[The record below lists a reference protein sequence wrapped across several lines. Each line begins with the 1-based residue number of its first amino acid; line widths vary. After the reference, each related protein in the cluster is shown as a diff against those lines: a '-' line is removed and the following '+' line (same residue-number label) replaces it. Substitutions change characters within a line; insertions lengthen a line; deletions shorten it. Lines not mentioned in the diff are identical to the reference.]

1 MVKKRH
7 ILIVIGILIAGLIL
21 GSFLDLQI
29 NQAIYSKNNTFCLI
43 MASFGTYPCYA
54 SLAFIAGGL
63 FSTAFKR
70 KDMHIALQIVT
81 YAIAVIA
88 FGISIYLGSKDFPSP
103 NGFNNPK
110 LKIPS
115 YLIAGVLFAGV
126 AYLGFYVVSKG
137 DKQKLWAVLLVM
149 LVIFTVGLLPVSYA
163 IKLVIHRPRYR
174 MLVESEIVPFHNW
187 WETCKYYKDY
197 LDPNNPTYINGVLV
211 TKEEFKSFPSG
222 HSGSAAVM
230 MMILPYLSHFFKKL
244 KGKETMLFY
253 IGFAWM
259 VFMMFTRLLCGA
271 HYLSDTCM
279 GSLLVM
285 LVYFVCHYFAV
296 NKGWVFYK
304 EEPQEETVTA

>member
-7 ILIVIGILIAGLIL
+7 LIIVIGILLVGLII
-21 GSFLDLQI
+21 GSFFDLQI
-29 NQAIYSKNNTFCLI
+29 NQAIFSKDNMFCLI

-63 FSTAFKR
+63 FATGFKR
-70 KDMHIALQIVT
+70 KDMHIALQIFTWV
-81 YAIAVIA
+81 ASIVA
-88 FGISIYLGSKDFPSP
+88 FGISVYLGSKDFPSA
-103 NGFNNPK
+103 NGFNDK
-110 LKIPS
+110 ELKIPS
-115 YLIAGVLFAGV
+115 LFIAALIFAG
-126 AYLGFYVVSKG
+126 AAFLGFSVCSKG
-137 DKQKLWAVLLVM
+137 DKQKLWGVLLVM
-149 LVIFTVGLLPVSYA
+149 LVIFTVGLLPVSYL

-174 MLVESEIVPFHNW
+174 LLVESELVPFHNW
-187 WETCKYYKDY
+187 WETCKYYKNY
-197 LDPNNPTYINGVLV
+197 LDPNNPTYVNDVLI

-244 KGKETMLFY
+244 KGKETLLFY

-259 VFMMFTRLLCGA
+259 IFMMFTRMLCGA

-279 GSLLVM
+279 GALLIM
-285 LVYFVCHYFAV
+285 AVYLIGHAIAV

-304 EEPQEETVTA
+304 EEPQEETVTE